1 MTGVFQFG
9 TVMLSFQ
16 EPGFRFTQS
25 GVYTLLMLT
34 NTVANHK
41 PPGDLYVVQQVDLDT
56 YKEDGAVLLNSVF
69 DESWIDELRQSADR
83 ALSQSENYFHRQRV
97 WENDKICR
105 EYCLNSAAV
114 SLAAAFLESAKVN
127 LLYDQV
133 FSKSA
138 GDPATPWHN
147 DLPYWPVRNGSALTI
162 WLALDPINFDS
173 GSLEFIAGS
182 HSWDK
187 LYQPFTTVSDGSVE
201 RPYKGTE
208 DAFEPLPNFD
218 AERDQHRILC
228 WEIEPGDVLIFD
240 SMIVHGARANSSPA
254 VRRGYAVRY
263 TGDGMTYYSAGE
275 INKIIT
281 NSHLQDGQVL
291 DSDQYPV
298 IHLAI

>member
-1 MTGVFQFG
+1 
-9 TVMLSFQ
+9 MLA
-16 EPGFRFTQS
+16 
-25 GVYTLLMLT
+25 
-34 NTVANHK
+34 NTVEKHK
-41 PPGDLYVVQQVDLDT
+41 PPGDLYVVQQVDLDA

-69 DESWIDELRQSADR
+69 DEFWIAELRQSADR
-83 ALSQSENYFHRQRV
+83 ALNQSENYFHRQRV
-97 WENDKICR
+97 WENDKTCR

-133 FSKSA
+133 FSKSV

-147 DLPYWPVRNGSALTI
+147 DLPYWPVRNGSALTV

-173 GSLEFIAGS
+173 GPLEFIAGS

-187 LYQPFTTVSDGSVE
+187 FYQPFTTVSDGSVE

-218 AERDQHRILC
+218 AERDRHRILC
-228 WEIEPGDVLIFD
+228 WEMEPGDVLIFD

-281 NSHLQDGQVL
+281 NPHLQDGQVL